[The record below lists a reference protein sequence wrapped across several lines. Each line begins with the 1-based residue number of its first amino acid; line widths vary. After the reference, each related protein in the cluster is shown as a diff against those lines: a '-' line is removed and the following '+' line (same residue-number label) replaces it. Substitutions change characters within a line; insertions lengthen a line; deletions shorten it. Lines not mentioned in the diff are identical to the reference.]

1 MKITDDHINEFKENG
16 AVLLKGAFSE
26 YVDSARMAIE
36 ENIEKPSWRE
46 RTYRPDDDGQAF
58 FRIMLYGTNL
68 MVIEIWLKIQ
78 QCLK

>member
-36 ENIEKPSWRE
+36 ENIENQAE
-46 RTYRPDDDGQAF
+46 RK
-58 FRIMLYGTNL
+58 N
-68 MVIEIWLKIQ
+68 IQ
-78 QCLK
+78 T

>member
-36 ENIEKPSWRE
+36 ENIEN
-46 RTYRPDDDGQAF
+46 QAGEKEHTDLMTVVRRF
-58 FRIMLYGTNL
+58 FRIMLSGTNL
-68 MVIEIWLKIQ
+68 MVTEI
-78 QCLK
+78 

>member
-1 MKITDDHINEFKENG
+1 MKITDDHIKEFKENG

-46 RTYRPDDDGQAF
+46 R
-58 FRIMLYGTNL
+58 IL
-68 MVIEIWLKIQ
+68 
-78 QCLK
+78 